1 MKNSKT
7 PGNHRLTKEFDETFW
22 DELKTPLMKIIN
34 QAFHTKILSISQRQA
49 VVKLFE
55 QRDRDK
61 RYIKNWIPI
70 YLLNVDTNIL
80 SKAILNKWK
89 TVLPNLVS
97 SQQTAYVKNRFV
109 GENGRLI
116 PNIIEISGWFNIT
129 GKVWKSLVLERKLLS
144 G

>member
-1 MKNSKT
+1 MNNLTYITTKQVKLIYLILLKSMKNSKT
-7 PGNHRLTKEFDETFW
+7 PGNHRLTKELYETFW

-70 YLLNVDTNIL
+70 SLLNVDTNIL
-80 SKAILNKWK
+80 SKTILNK
-89 TVLPNLVS
+89 
-97 SQQTAYVKNRFV
+97 
-109 GENGRLI
+109 
-116 PNIIEISGWFNIT
+116 
-129 GKVWKSLVLERKLLS
+129 
-144 G
+144 